1 MLSSQNLMHFLSLI
15 LCRSMLMGSNSVV
28 DMIEASSG
36 VHFSGF
42 HMDGLEQRLK
52 IEPPTTSNENMH
64 KQPFVI
70 GKYWFMV

>member
-1 MLSSQNLMHFLSLI
+1 
-15 LCRSMLMGSNSVV
+15 MGSKSVE

-42 HMDGLEQRLK
+42 HMDGLESRN
-52 IEPPTTSNENMH
+52 IEKPTTSPATENVH

-70 GKYWFMV
+70 GKYEHGLSYYSRCLLDAIMIRSSC

>member
-1 MLSSQNLMHFLSLI
+1 
-15 LCRSMLMGSNSVV
+15 MGSKLVE

-42 HMDGLEQRLK
+42 HMDGLESRH
-52 IEPPTTSNENMH
+52 IEKPTTSSGTENVQ

-70 GKYWFMV
+70 GKFEHGKCC

>member
-1 MLSSQNLMHFLSLI
+1 
-15 LCRSMLMGSNSVV
+15 MGSNSVV

-42 HMDGLEQRLK
+42 HMDGLQQRLK
-52 IEPPTTSNENMH
+52 IEQPTTSANENMH

-70 GKYWFMV
+70 GKHWSMV